1 MKLEKPKN
9 RKAEVLNLFITNDWI
24 NYYDAAKELNNIN
37 VHRIRDVLE
46 HKHGIKF
53 KTRFKQFTNRF
64 GRLSK
69 MKEFQMTTPTKKAVE
84 IYAKINIGK
93 K

>member
-9 RKAEVLNLFITNDWI
+9 RKAEVLNLFITNDWV
-24 NYYDAAKELNNIN
+24 NYYYAARELNNIN

-53 KTRFKQFTNRF
+53 KSRFKPYINRF
-64 GRLSK
+64 GRPSRI
-69 MKEFQMTTPTKKAVE
+69 KEFQLVTPNKKAVE
-84 IYAKINIGK
+84 IYYKINIGK